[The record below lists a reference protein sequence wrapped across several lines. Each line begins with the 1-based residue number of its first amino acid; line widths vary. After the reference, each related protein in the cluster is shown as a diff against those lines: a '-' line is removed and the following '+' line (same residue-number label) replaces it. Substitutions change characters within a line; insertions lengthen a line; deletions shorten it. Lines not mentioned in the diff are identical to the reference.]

1 MLMEATSKS
10 LSFRAG
16 NLSTKEEV
24 YELRKELESMRSELN
39 YLKWLLVRQRDSK
52 SIKGLRKTL
61 ELLK

>member
-1 MLMEATSKS
+1 MLMEETSKS
-10 LSFRAG
+10 ISFRAAD
-16 NLSTKEEV
+16 LSTKEEV